1 MRWRVEGKVSE
12 KGLLFSSGKLLR
24 VILLT
29 RHEMDIMGV
38 RVELKADRRMLQ
50 YSRKEVIM
58 A

>member
-1 MRWRVEGKVSE
+1 MRWRVKGKVSE

-38 RVELKADRRMLQ
+38 RVELKETEGCYGIPGKR
-50 YSRKEVIM
+50 
-58 A
+58 